1 MFDSS
6 SLNFVQSDIQHQ
18 QMSPWYLS
26 QISGALWIKII
37 NADVQGHQ
45 MLPIGLL
52 QSKATLC
59 SDVVLTFCNLIL
71 TYVQS
76 CQFR

>member
-26 QISGALWIKII
+26 QIFSALWIKII
-37 NADVQGHQ
+37 DADVQGHQ

-52 QSKATLC
+52 QS
-59 SDVVLTFCNLIL
+59 
-71 TYVQS
+71 
-76 CQFR
+76 